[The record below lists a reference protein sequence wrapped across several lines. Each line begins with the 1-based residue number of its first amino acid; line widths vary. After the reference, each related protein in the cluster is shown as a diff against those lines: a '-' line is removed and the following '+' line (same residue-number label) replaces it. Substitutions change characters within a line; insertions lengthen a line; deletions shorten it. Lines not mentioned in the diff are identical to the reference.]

1 MKSSPQG
8 TVKSESLGNEA
19 NFPFKPHHFLITLV
33 KSQDVPD
40 TSRDERT
47 AQWSPIM
54 PLVLQGGCTVGSR
67 WSADVSL
74 TFEAGTSLT
83 HLDPCGVTLLPQQI
97 TFSLSFL
104 LLCPTLCNP
113 MNCSMPGFPVLHYR
127 PQFAQTHVH

>member
-19 NFPFKPHHFLITLV
+19 SFPFKPHHFLITLV

-54 PLVLQGGCTVGSR
+54 PLVLQGGCTVGSK
-67 WSADVSL
+67 WIADVSL

-83 HLDPCGVTLLPQQI
+83 HLDPCGVTSLPQQI